1 MHQKSRGRYGSPRVQ
16 AELRARGMRVGKKR
30 VVWLMRAQRL
40 AARRKRRSRR
50 TTDSRHN
57 GPIAPN
63 VIERQLDAQAPDR
76 VWVTDVTYIRAGEGW
91 LYLAVIVDLFSRR
104 VVEWAASATHDR
116 ALALAA
122 QTPAFVAGDG
132 VSRCG

>member
-1 MHQKSRGRYGSPRVQ
+1 
-16 AELRARGMRVGKKR
+16 
-30 VVWLMRAQRL
+30 MRAQRL